1 MPGKGFANTNGK
13 VGRKRA
19 IEQARGGS
27 LDFGNPVFLLQ
38 VGHEASGQEPEREKE
53 EEAGAAAAA
62 DVTAEEENEDLYY
75 EGAMPEV
82 TVLVL
87 SPRCWPIASIC
98 HTLNPKTCLPY
109 YLRGTLNR
117 YSNFYNKSEE
127 LGRKN
132 GAWDTGKEPGGGV
145 DPEVGSLD
153 GVDLRRKVGKLGL
166 RCGGGAAQHQSIR
179 LLPFLSLIAD
189 PGLSLWMVGRM
200 EAEGT

>member
-1 MPGKGFANTNGK
+1 MPGKGFANTNGR

-19 IEQARGGS
+19 IEQVRGGS
-27 LDFGNPVFLLQ
+27 LAFGNPVFLLQ
-38 VGHEASGQEPEREKE
+38 VSQEPERENE

-62 DVTAEEENEDLYY
+62 DVTEEEENEDLYY

-82 TVLVL
+82 AVLVL
-87 SPRCWPIASIC
+87 SPRCWPSASIC

-127 LGRKN
+127 LGRRN
-132 GAWDTGKEPGGGV
+132 GGWDTGKEPGGGV

-153 GVDLRRKVGKLGL
+153 GVDLRRKVRKFGL
-166 RCGGGAAQHQSIR
+166 HCWGVG
-179 LLPFLSLIAD
+179 LP
-189 PGLSLWMVGRM
+189 
-200 EAEGT
+200 GTRVSDCCLFCP